1 MDAPCVSGQ
10 QSSHGHNQHGNPSGR
25 DDFIEFITTA
35 PVAGADLELVRVIA
49 ENDYVVL
56 HYRMSPAGD
65 EPDIAIVDIW
75 RLENGQIV
83 EHWDVVQSVLQPDQ
97 IPNGMF

>member
-1 MDAPCVSGQ
+1 M
-10 QSSHGHNQHGNPSGR
+10 
-25 DDFIEFITTA
+25 
-35 PVAGADLELVRVIA
+35 RVIA